1 MFAVSLLLSLLFV
14 PFIFVEIFGVGFLK
28 VFLRLFFPWFF
39 LIQELPR
46 VALPFLRLLNSVVVI
61 VGMLCAVVYD
71 WTVTKQLNKLPM
83 LFYHNYNCSNRIEH
97 RKNAKYRHYCITHL
111 YEFLCSLKSRKK
123 EKPTFLPILLCLQ
136 KKKLY
141 AIRCEFG
148 APGFIALYQVCTL
161 FAWSM
166 RCEFLFGYSYGADIR
181 LLARPNFFFR
191 DPFFMCYYSYLAIVG
206 MNALR
211 IHTYHLNECN
221 ETVSRRSRCNYFC
234 RMHFF
239 ASLSLSLCFHC
250 SLN

>member
-1 MFAVSLLLSLLFV
+1 MFTVSLLLSLLFV
-14 PFIFVEIFGVGFLK
+14 PFIFDEIFGVGFLK

-46 VALPFLRLLNSVVVI
+46 VALPFLRLLNSVVII

-123 EKPTFLPILLCLQ
+123 EKPTFLPIFIVSA
-136 KKKLY
+136 KKKLCDSLWIWCAWLHCTVSSLY
-141 AIRCEFG
+141 FIRMINAMWVPFW
-148 APGFIALYQVCTL
+148 V
-161 FAWSM
+161 
-166 RCEFLFGYSYGADIR
+166 FLWCRYSSTCSAQ
-181 LLARPNFFFR
+181 FFFR

-206 MNALR
+206 LNALR
-211 IHTYHLNECN
+211 IHTYHRNECN

-239 ASLSLSLCFHC
+239 ASLSFSLCFHC